1 MMGPSHHPD
10 EATLVSYASGALS
23 QVLTLVTAA
32 HLERCPECRARLR
45 QAEQIGGVLMQQQAN
60 TVISLKNRSAMLA
73 RLDEQ
78 PTHSAPPINS
88 IPAANQDPDLLPTC
102 MQAYFGRHLSTL
114 KWKTLIPGVQRV
126 RAEGI
131 EHGNLMLLKIAP
143 GVSMP
148 VHSHES
154 GEITMVLK
162 GAYHDV
168 LGEFGPG
175 DVADLDSH
183 IQHQPIAYPDRECI
197 CVLAADSKLRF
208 HGWLARMM
216 QPFFGI

>member
-1 MMGPSHHPD
+1 MMGPLHHPD
-10 EATLVSYASGALS
+10 DATLISYASGALS
-23 QVLTLVTAA
+23 QVISLVTAA
-32 HLERCPECRARLR
+32 HLERCAECRARLR
-45 QAEQIGGVLMQQQAN
+45 QAEQIGGALMQRN
-60 TVISLKNRSAMLA
+60 TSTVVPLKGRSAMLA

-78 PTHSAPPINS
+78 AMNAEPPMHSML
-88 IPAANQDPDLLPTC
+88 AANQDPDLLPTC
-102 MQAYFGRHLSTL
+102 MQAHFGRHLSEL

-126 RAEGI
+126 RAKGI
-131 EHGNLMLLKIAP
+131 EHGNLILLKIAP

-154 GEITMVLK
+154 GEMTMVLK

-168 LGEFGPG
+168 QGEFGLG

-197 CVLAADSKLRF
+197 CVLAAESKLRF
-208 HGWLARMM
+208 HGLLARMM

>member
-1 MMGPSHHPD
+1 MGPLHHPD
-10 EATLVSYASGALS
+10 DATLISYAAGALS
-23 QVLTLVTAA
+23 QVIALVTAA
-32 HLERCPECRARLR
+32 HLERCAECRSRLR
-45 QAEQIGGVLMQQQAN
+45 QAEQIGGVLIQQP
-60 TVISLKNRSAMLA
+60 ISRVVPLNSRMAMLA

-78 PTHSAPPINS
+78 DTSVDSAVHAM
-88 IPAANQDPDLLPTC
+88 PAANHDPDLLPHC
-102 MQAYFGRHLSTL
+102 MHVHFGRHLSTL

-126 RAEGI
+126 SAKGI
-131 EHGNLMLLKIAP
+131 EQGNLMLLKISP

-154 GEITMVLK
+154 GEMTMVLK

-168 LGEFGPG
+168 QGEFGLN

-183 IQHQPIAYPDRECI
+183 IHHQPIAYPDRECI
-197 CVLAADSKLRF
+197 CVLAAESKLRF
-208 HGWLARMM
+208 HGWMARMM

>member
-1 MMGPSHHPD
+1 MGPLHHPD
-10 EATLVSYASGALS
+10 NATLVSYAAGALS
-23 QVLTLVTAA
+23 QVISLVTAA
-32 HLERCPECRARLR
+32 HLERCAECRARLR
-45 QAEQIGGVLMQQQAN
+45 QAEAIGGVLMQQH
-60 TVISLKNRSAMLA
+60 TSSVVPLKGRSAMLA

-78 PTHSAPPINS
+78 QAGLVPALHSM
-88 IPAANQDPDLLPTC
+88 PAANQDPDLMPVC
-102 MQAYFGRHLSTL
+102 MQAHFGRHLSTL

-131 EHGNLMLLKIAP
+131 EQGNLMLLKIAP

-154 GEITMVLK
+154 GEMTMVLK
-162 GAYHDV
+162 GAYYDV
-168 LGEFGPG
+168 QGEFGLN

-183 IQHQPIAYPDRECI
+183 IHHQPIAYPDRECI
-197 CVLAADSKLRF
+197 CVLATESKLRF
-208 HGWLARMM
+208 QGLLARMM

>member
-1 MMGPSHHPD
+1 MGPLHHPD
-10 EATLVSYASGALS
+10 DATLVSYASGALS
-23 QVLTLVTAA
+23 QVISLVTAA
-32 HLERCPECRARLR
+32 HLERCATCRARLR
-45 QAEQIGGVLMQQQAN
+45 MAEQIGGVLIEQH
-60 TVISLKNRSAMLA
+60 TSSVIPLKGRSAMLA

-78 PTHSAPPINS
+78 EKGSAPDMHS
-88 IPAANQDPDLLPTC
+88 MPAANQDPDVLPMC
-102 MQAYFGRHLSTL
+102 MQAHFGQHLSTL
-114 KWKTLIPGVQRV
+114 KWKTLLPGVQRV
-126 RAEGI
+126 RATGI
-131 EHGNLMLLKIAP
+131 EEGNLMLLKIAP

-154 GEITMVLK
+154 SEMTMVLK

-168 LGEFGPG
+168 QGAFELG

-197 CVLAADSKLRF
+197 CVLATDSKLRF
-208 HGWLARMM
+208 HGLFARMM